1 MLSETLHRSRNY
13 FFFLCGIFLAF
24 LAGAMLTS
32 KYWFAVVPFTV
43 LLFYFGWQQWQ
54 FIFFLLVVSLP
65 WSVEYNFNPSLG
77 TDLPD
82 EPLMWLTAALFISHF
97 FFKPHSTTRTWKH
110 PFAVL
115 LFLYFLWIVVTVPF
129 STDWVVSLKFL
140 LAKSWYIIA
149 FMLTPLLI
157 FTNTKAVRTT
167 GLLFLFSMLVV
178 TIISLY
184 RHFLLGFSF
193 ANINAAVKPFFRNHV
208 NYSAMLVCTIPLL
221 VAAYQLTRKYRL
233 LVVVSIFI
241 VLAALFFSYSRGA
254 WIALLAGVSSYW
266 QRVGT
271 LLRSC

>member
-43 LLFYFGWQQWQ
+43 LLFYFGWQQWE

-184 RHFLLGFSF
+184 RHFLLGFTF
-193 ANINAAVKPFFRNHV
+193 ANINEAVKPFFRNHV

-221 VAAYQLTRKYRL
+221 VAAYQLTRRYRL

-241 VLAALFFSYSRGA
+241 
-254 WIALLAGVSSYW
+254 
-266 QRVGT
+266 
-271 LLRSC
+271 